1 MSTPGQRPPP
11 ENDPTSFSDLD
22 RNDVPDAKVSES
34 DTAWALWQDAN
45 TPPPDTNF
53 AATQPPSVPM
63 PLPDGDRRY
72 ARTVPQGLMKDAAP
86 SPLKSPSA
94 QGVTIAQALAEARRS
109 NRVCPQPQA
118 WQKLYEM
125 LPGKRQDGR
134 NWEPMPPLTGSAWA
148 ATASIA
154 KRVCLR
160 DHIEWAARQGCLDAI
175 YAYLKDL
182 PESDWYYME

>member
-1 MSTPGQRPPP
+1 MSAPGQRPPP

-22 RNDVPDAKVSES
+22 RNDVPDGKESES
-34 DTAWALWQDAN
+34 DTAWAMWQEAN
-45 TPPPDTNF
+45 KPPPDTNF
-53 AATQPPSVPM
+53 PQTQAPSVPM

-72 ARTVPQGLMKDAAP
+72 ARTVPQGLMKETAP
-86 SPLKSPSA
+86 SPLKPAS
-94 QGVTIAQALAEARRS
+94 QGVTLTQALADARRN

-125 LPGKRQDGR
+125 LPGKRHDGGV
-134 NWEPMPPLTGSAWA
+134 WEPLPPLTGTAWG
-148 ATASIA
+148 ATTSIA

-160 DHIEWAARQGCLDAI
+160 DHLQWADRHGCLDAI
-175 YAYLKDL
+175 HSYLKNL